1 MAMANL
7 VYLERGGKV
16 SNSSDADDDDQTELR
31 PRPPPTTTTTL
42 FGREKK
48 ENGEV
53 RTIFG
58 EGEETRRR
66 YYHYP
71 L

>member
-1 MAMANL
+1 MAIANL

-16 SNSSDADDDDQTELR
+16 SNSSDADDDNQTELR
-31 PRPPPTTTTTL
+31 PRPPPTTTTL

-53 RTIFG
+53 RTTFG
-58 EGEETRRR
+58 KGEETRRR